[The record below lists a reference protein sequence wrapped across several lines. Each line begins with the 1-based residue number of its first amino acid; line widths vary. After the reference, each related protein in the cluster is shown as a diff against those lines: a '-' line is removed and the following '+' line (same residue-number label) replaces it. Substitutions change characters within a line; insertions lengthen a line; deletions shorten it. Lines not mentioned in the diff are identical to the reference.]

1 MKRVG
6 PARSKSGF
14 RNVEILRQPRSGPP
28 GSSKSGSGRASIP
41 GERPVASSVMQTNR
55 CGRFRWRPTM
65 DASLFTY
72 SGPYFEPH
80 FMQITF
86 AIVRRM

>member
-1 MKRVG
+1 MRDW
-6 PARSKSGF
+6 A
-14 RNVEILRQPRSGPP
+14 
-28 GSSKSGSGRASIP
+28 
-41 GERPVASSVMQTNR
+41 VASSVMQTKR

-72 SGPYFEPH
+72 SGPYFVPH